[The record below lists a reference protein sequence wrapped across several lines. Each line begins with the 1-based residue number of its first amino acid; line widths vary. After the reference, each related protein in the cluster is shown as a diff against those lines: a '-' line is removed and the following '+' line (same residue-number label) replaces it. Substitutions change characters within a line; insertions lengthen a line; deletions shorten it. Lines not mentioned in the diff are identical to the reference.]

1 MNQNSPEDVSALLG
15 DVNELVDNN
24 HCHIDTS
31 HIISAEIGA
40 YNSSA
45 NGGHNEQ
52 SQCFDDDSFIQT
64 AFGNP
69 DLTCVAVASQGL
81 CSTLAASGIDK

>member
-15 DVNELVDNN
+15 DVNELVDNS

-31 HIISAEIGA
+31 HIVSAEIAANNG
-40 YNSSA
+40 SA
-45 NGGHNEQ
+45 EHNEQ
-52 SQCFDDDSFIQT
+52 AQCFDDDSFIQT

-81 CSTLAASGIDK
+81 CSTLAASGIDNR